1 MMKENASQSG
11 YRWYEDP
18 IAMPVPIIEAS
29 APMTSSIPEVAFV
42 LELGHNMQAFGASVS
57 TLENALGRVSQHLG
71 LEGAVFATPT
81 GFLASL
87 RKEGHHSKTY
97 LMRVDAGWSSLE
109 KLAEVESLVDL
120 VLADRLEVAEAR
132 QHLTT
137 LLARP
142 ARFGFWTK
150 VAAHGMAAM
159 GMANIFGGGWREVL
173 LGAVVGLLVGVAVH
187 LTQKRRSLARLAP
200 LLGGL
205 VSSLAGGLI
214 GRWVPSVSY
223 PILVLG
229 GIIGLL
235 PGLGL
240 LVSMQELG
248 TGNLVSGTARMAGT
262 GLVFVLLAFGV
273 GLGQQLGASWL
284 PAPTDPRAL
293 PFWTVGPA
301 IALVAMSFLIIFQGR
316 LADYGWTLGA
326 SALAW
331 ATAHLA
337 AHALGPVAG
346 AGIAALV
353 LGAACNHYARL
364 SRRPGAVL
372 LLPSL
377 MLVLP
382 GSLGVRSLTM
392 MMQQQ
397 TLEGL
402 QAGFQSMSVT
412 VALMLGLLMA
422 NAMVSR
428 RTF

>member
-1 MMKENASQSG
+1 M
-11 YRWYEDP
+11 D
-18 IAMPVPIIEAS
+18 MPFPSADAS
-29 APMTSSIPEVAFV
+29 APLTSTIPEVAFV
-42 LELGHNMQAFGASVS
+42 LELGRTMQAFGVSAS
-57 TLENALGRVSQHLG
+57 TLENALGRVAAHLG

-87 RKEGHHSKTY
+87 RKEGSHSKTY
-97 LMRVDAGWSSLE
+97 LMRVDAGRSSLE
-109 KLAEVESLVDL
+109 KLAEAESLVDL
-120 VLADRLEVAEAR
+120 VLTDRLDVQEAR
-132 QHLTT
+132 QHLAALTV
-137 LLARP
+137 RP
-142 ARFGFWTK
+142 ARFGPGLK
-150 VAAHGMAAM
+150 VAAHGLAAM
-159 GMANIFGGGWREVL
+159 GMADVFGGGWREVL
-173 LGAVVGLLVGVAVH
+173 FGALVGLLVGFAVH
-187 LTQKRRSLARLAP
+187 LAQQRRNLGRLAP

-205 VSSLAGGLI
+205 LSALAGGVI
-214 GRWVPSVSY
+214 SRWLPSVSY
-223 PILVLG
+223 PILALS

-240 LVSMQELG
+240 LVAMQELG

-273 GLGQQLGASWL
+273 GLGQTLGGLL
-284 PAPTDPRAL
+284 PGPAEPLGL
-293 PFWTVGPA
+293 PGWTLVPA
-301 IALVAMSFLIIFQGR
+301 IALVALGYLIIFQGR
-316 LADYGWTLGA
+316 LVDYGWTLAA

-331 ATAHLA
+331 STAHLA
-337 AHALGPVAG
+337 THYLGPVAG

-353 LGAACNHYARL
+353 LGAGCNHYARRT
-364 SRRPGAVL
+364 RRPGAVL

-377 MLVLP
+377 MLILP
-382 GSLGVRSLTM
+382 GSLGLHSLTL